1 MSDAAF
7 EPHEHEPSFDEE
19 ADGELGEL
27 IALASPADEALS
39 VGGADLFVDE
49 LILGPGHL
57 SEPQERRIAERLIEV
72 ARVRKAPLHLAV
84 AWNSVYFGFDPEQR
98 RYDLAA
104 CGELDPPP
112 VSAGERIEALPIG
125 ALVMFTSGT
134 GRDEHMEWA
143 EVVYKEGRPAAAL
156 LGGGLV
162 KPEYSGAVGVARAGG
177 AREQGTGLDEAALQ
191 EMLVLDF
198 APFGPLDARSASWLE
213 RARNDD
219 GRSYIDAH
227 GHVSVDA
234 VYASAHEAEL
244 DDEEYFCHWMLEHH
258 GNLLA
263 HGWLGA
269 ALDNPDDQ
277 ESLLEAMENSVRALS
292 DVLERTEAFAECN
305 GYWYL
310 RADYQAVRSDAD
322 APGGIGDA
330 GSIMTS
336 LARVPR
342 GERIA
347 YHALSE
353 LMSPVVGNAALAY
366 ENYVRTIVFLIS
378 MIAEVMSERAPDG
391 ILHIQDEEIALRLD
405 DRWLFGGVWRA
416 ERLDPDSTCSLV
428 GFDPLIT
435 VGLGASGELDDI
447 HEPLPANPDET
458 GEETSEVEVPE
469 PSPEREPEPD
479 ALTLAAEP
487 EPVVE
492 VEGVGQPVHWST
504 ALRPTH
510 RVEQRLWVKPEAELV
525 PGSDGTITLRIEH
538 QGDITAVERVQHVSL
553 SADGVWLSPVQFPFD
568 FFDGIRLTCLARQGG
583 SVVSA
588 ATEPLAEP
596 EELGGRVFLFEFD
609 RWIIDPNRAQRRPP
623 QLVDQAIR
631 VIDRHGEDMRGG
643 IRRLLADDI
652 AELIFGPWCGAAGT
666 EVVTEALE
674 GSPQRVTPDAEGW
687 WYHRRERPGAGRGT
701 GRFEG
706 HAPDA
711 GIFSGASERLRENY
725 EARHRRRH
733 RVVLHLRR
741 LSVAEDALP
750 ERKEAYRRLR
760 PQAPNRASLPP
771 ELPPG
776 HTFVMGHERGR
787 KR

>member
-1 MSDAAF
+1 MSGVAF
-7 EPHEHEPSFDEE
+7 EPREPEQPFDQE
-19 ADGELGEL
+19 ADGEFGQLM
-27 IALASPADEALS
+27 ALASPADEALS

-57 SEPQERRIAERLIEV
+57 SEAQERRIAERLIEV
-72 ARVRKAPLHLAV
+72 ARVRKAPLHPTV
-84 AWNSVYFGFDPEQR
+84 AWNSVYFGFDPAHSC
-98 RYDLAA
+98 YDLDA
-104 CGELDPPP
+104 CGELDPPT
-112 VSAGERIEALPIG
+112 VGAGERMDALPVG
-125 ALVMFTSGT
+125 ALVMFTSTT
-134 GRDEHMEWA
+134 GRDQHKGWAEWA

-162 KPEYSGAVGVARAGG
+162 KAQYSGAVGVARAGG
-177 AREQGTGLDEAALQ
+177 TAEQGAESDEAALQ
-191 EMLVLDF
+191 EMLVLDL
-198 APFGPLDARSASWLE
+198 APFRPLDASAKNRLE
-213 RARNDD
+213 RARNDE
-219 GRSYIDAH
+219 GRAYVDAH
-227 GHVSVDA
+227 GHLSVEA
-234 VYASAHEAEL
+234 VYASTHEAEL

-258 GNLLA
+258 SNLLA

-269 ALDNPDDQ
+269 SLDDPDDH

-292 DVLERTEAFAECN
+292 DVLERSDAFAECN

-310 RADYQAVRSDAD
+310 RADYEAVRSDAD

-330 GSIMTS
+330 GTIMTS

-366 ENYVRTIVFLIS
+366 ENYARTVVFLTA
-378 MIAEVMSERAPDG
+378 MIAEVMVLRAPDG
-391 ILHIQDEEIALRLD
+391 IHHIQGDQISLRLD

-435 VGLGASGELDDI
+435 IGLGASAELDDV
-447 HEPLPANPDET
+447 HEPLPQNPDET
-458 GEETSEVEVPE
+458 GEETSEVAVPE
-469 PSPEREPEPD
+469 PKPEPEPP
-479 ALTLAAEP
+479 APTVEL

-492 VEGVGQPVHWST
+492 IEGAGQPVHWST
-504 ALRPTH
+504 ALRPVH
-510 RVEQRLWVKPEAELV
+510 RIEQRLWVKPEAELV
-525 PGSDGTITLRIEH
+525 PGPDGTITLRIEH
-538 QGDITAVERVQHVSL
+538 QGDITAEERIQHVSL

-596 EELGGRVFLFEFD
+596 EDLGGRVFLFEFD
-609 RWIIDPNRAQRRPP
+609 RWLVDPNRAQRRPP

-643 IRRLLADDI
+643 VRRLFSEDI
-652 AELIFGPWCGAAGT
+652 AELIFGPGCGSAGT
-666 EVVTEALE
+666 EVVIEALE
-674 GSPQRVTPDAEGW
+674 GASERVTPDADGW
-687 WYHRRERPGAGRGT
+687 WYHRRERRRVVRRT
-701 GRFEG
+701 GHFEG

-711 GIFSGASERLRENY
+711 GIFNGVSDRLRENY

-733 RVVLHLRR
+733 QVVLHLRR
-741 LSVAEDALP
+741 LSIAEDALP

-760 PQAPNRASLPP
+760 PQAPNRASLPAD
-771 ELPPG
+771 LPPG

-787 KR
+787 RG